1 MIYCWLCSKITV
13 NTYVLYRCIQFHFHM
28 LVTYIQYNEK
38 DKILGIF
45 NDEPRK
51 GYYPLLIS
59 LKFPSERRRVTGSYR
74 RQTDK
79 MWTVQNRVQLHLNS
93 IKCHIYCILYKQCR
107 YSRFCVVSLHEN
119 KVLDD
124 FCVCAAMNI

>member
-1 MIYCWLCSKITV
+1 
-13 NTYVLYRCIQFHFHM
+13 M

-38 DKILGIF
+38 DKILGTF

-79 MWTVQNRVQLHLNS
+79 MWTVQKGPTPSQLNKMSHITVSCTNS
-93 IKCHIYCILYKQCR
+93 
-107 YSRFCVVSLHEN
+107 VDTV
-119 KVLDD
+119 D
-124 FCVCAAMNI
+124 FV